1 MKYAEELEKA
11 GLHKAVSC
19 IVRQFPHLEKLAEN
33 DARSFAQDA
42 CHLTMVPGT
51 TLKDYWKLSGIAL
64 GKIHELL

>member
-33 DARSFAQDA
+33 DARSFAED
-42 CHLTMVPGT
+42 CLSFNYGT
-51 TLKDYWKLSGIAL
+51 RYYFEGLLEIKWYRTWKDT
-64 GKIHELL
+64 